1 MGPLSHSGGL
11 EEKTQPDNVTLGFSV
26 IGHRSAGM
34 ESLSGPTGFRIA
46 GGRRGLAAPCLV
58 NDAPRSLPAIT
69 AEELLSDT
77 KNMGR
82 GGPKAN
88 TVSKKRGSGAS

>member
-1 MGPLSHSGGL
+1 MGKGL
-11 EEKTQPDNVTLGFSV
+11 QEWRVCSSRRGSD
-26 IGHRSAGM
+26 
-34 ESLSGPTGFRIA
+34 IA
-46 GGRRGLAAPCLV
+46 GGRRGLAEPCLV
-58 NDAPRSLPAIT
+58 NDAPRSSPAIT

-88 TVSKKRGSGAS
+88 TVSKKRGPGAS